1 MGPRSPRLHR
11 GRRKVSRVEL
21 NSSQGPMACPRQGP
35 QIEGK
40 VASLLICH
48 RCGAQWGQAQAA
60 SRNMDAEMAWLT
72 PRPAEGSA
80 VGLLTLTP

>member
-11 GRRKVSRVEL
+11 SRRKVSRVEL

-40 VASLLICH
+40 VGASLLICH

-60 SRNMDAEMAWLT
+60 SRNMDTEMAWLT
-72 PRPAEGSA
+72 QDQPRGQ
-80 VGLLTLTP
+80 L